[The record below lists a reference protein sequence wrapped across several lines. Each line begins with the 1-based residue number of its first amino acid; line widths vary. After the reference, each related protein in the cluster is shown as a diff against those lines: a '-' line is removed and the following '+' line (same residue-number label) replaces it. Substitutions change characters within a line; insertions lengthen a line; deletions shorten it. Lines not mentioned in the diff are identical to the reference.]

1 MARSRL
7 SHEDAMTLWRTRDI
21 YRVQSVLR
29 GLMLL
34 FFLLEFFGYC
44 TLGYWY
50 LGLIVI
56 GLQWALVWCL
66 RWGLRWARRGLWWC
80 IDHVHVALVTW
91 RHERRR

>member
-1 MARSRL
+1 
-7 SHEDAMTLWRTRDI
+7 MTLWRTRDI

-66 RWGLRWARRGLWWC
+66 RWGLRWARRGLCGGAWITRRWPR
-80 IDHVHVALVTW
+80 
-91 RHERRR
+91 RHGCTSAGGNP